1 MERTHWR
8 ERLSSG
14 SASSRLRMD
23 LTAHIFVVE
32 ARQQMVNIQMPA
44 APIHGVGEWMSS
56 QAPVDDGLGSVP

>member
-1 MERTHWR
+1 
-8 ERLSSG
+8 
-14 SASSRLRMD
+14 MD

-56 QAPVDDGLGSVP
+56 RAPVDDGLGSVP